1 MDRSKSRRVRKA
13 APAAAPKSSKIASR
27 FPDRDVCAEFE
38 RQGFVIVNLNDDAA
52 WAKLTAHY
60 RAIDGDWPRGEK
72 MPKIKMQSRK
82 PA

>member
-1 MDRSKSRRVRKA
+1 MARVKTA
-13 APAAAPKSSKIASR
+13 IPKSPEIKSR

-38 RQGFVIVNLNDDAA
+38 RQGFVIVDLNDGAA

-72 MPKIKMQSRK
+72 LPRIKMESRK